1 MIIHAGSE
9 PAMTSQPEDHPARR
23 KIRAREKVSPSSDV
37 TSSYSGNCTY
47 VRYRTGQC
55 THHVR
60 THTTDIYRLRS
71 GRPSRSG
78 GATWAVG
85 LQIES
90 GHERTL
96 AKWPTRRLE
105 PLCGVRLHAFLGVAE
120 FIEVALYIHIGTEQ
134 RVPPLPA
141 GCRIDAD

>member
-1 MIIHAGSE
+1 MG
-9 PAMTSQPEDHPARR
+9 RR
-23 KIRAREKVSPSSDV
+23 YELDNR
-37 TSSYSGNCTY
+37 
-47 VRYRTGQC
+47 

-60 THTTDIYRLRS
+60 THTTDIYRLPS
-71 GRPSRSG
+71 GRPSRSS
-78 GATWAVG
+78 GAIWAVG

-120 FIEVALYIHIGTEQ
+120 FIEVALYIHIGT
-134 RVPPLPA
+134 V
-141 GCRIDAD
+141 